1 MENATTDNTTFNV
14 ETKFQGSLSVI
25 VVFVANLI
33 LIIGI
38 PTNMF
43 LSTAINFSR
52 RKLRNLN
59 NFIIAN
65 IAVCGLI
72 QLIAVI
78 PWQFYSFITGTWPS
92 PFWFCRCT
100 LIFAVI
106 TVDGLINNMEL
117 LAIYRYFVVVRRQN
131 NFIRSK
137 KVVFTMVAIA

>member
-65 IAVCGLI
+65 IAICGLI
-72 QLIAVI
+72 QCSG
-78 PWQFYSFITGTWPS
+78 YT
-92 PFWFCRCT
+92 
-100 LIFAVI
+100 
-106 TVDGLINNMEL
+106 
-117 LAIYRYFVVVRRQN
+117 LAILFLHN
-131 NFIRSK
+131 
-137 KVVFTMVAIA
+137 